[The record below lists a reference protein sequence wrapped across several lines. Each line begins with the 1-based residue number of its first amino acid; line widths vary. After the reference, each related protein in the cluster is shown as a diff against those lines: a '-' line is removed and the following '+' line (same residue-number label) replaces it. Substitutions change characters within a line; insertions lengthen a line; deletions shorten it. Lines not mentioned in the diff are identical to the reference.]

1 MPIDIQEVKTLVTN
15 NLSQMRSVKEIANT
29 LSVSVETLRKCF
41 RRKEH
46 EPLSD
51 FLTRERLNEMKR
63 LLLNTNL
70 RCCEICFHL
79 GLRDDSGH
87 KFFRRKTG
95 MAMEEFRMQTRN
107 AVENKLHTK
116 KTLLTYPWN
125 KC

>member
-1 MPIDIQEVKTLVTN
+1 MPIDIQEVKTFVTN
-15 NLSQMRSVKEIANT
+15 NLSHMRSVKEIANT
-29 LSVSVETLRKCF
+29 MSVSVETLRKCF

-51 FLTRERLNEMKR
+51 FLTRERLNEMKW
-63 LLLNTNL
+63 LLLKTNL

-95 MAMEEFRMQTRN
+95 MAMEEFRMQNRN
-107 AVENKLHTK
+107 VGENKLHTK